1 LDKVKFV
8 FLLAW
13 IIILFSLSW
22 LIVSRIPED
31 NLYRQI
37 NEIVAPYRFD
47 LGKWEVVAI
56 GNELG
61 SLFTEE
67 ESVSAADKSVVTDY
81 FDNLE
86 RIRWLEL
93 VIKAIREGTMEGD
106 SADYEEE
113 LTELNRYNSEI
124 IDKVEAVLKAQIIEA
139 LNEHGI
145 YSPWGVY
152 SRNDV
157 NFPPLEFI
165 LSKPPRLLVISPRDR
180 IERIRDITLVPEM
193 DITDMEDIETR
204 ISELDYSGLVIG
216 VGGMATYP
224 SYVTDNAGLKF
235 VISTIIEEWLHQYL
249 AFKPL
254 GFLYILDLTGICND
268 DDIATMNETL
278 VGIVSDEIA
287 TIVYDKYYSFGEP
300 EPSLPVP
307 TEPVFDF
314 NKEMREIR
322 RTADNMLARG
332 EVEAAES
339 FMEEKRQYI
348 LENGYYVRKLNQA
361 YFAFYGTYADS
372 PTSINPIGEEL
383 KQLRQDSTSLKEF
396 LDTVAEMTTREEL
409 AESVN

>member
-1 LDKVKFV
+1 MGKAKFV
-8 FLLAW
+8 FLPAL

-22 LIVSRIPED
+22 LIVSRIPEG
-31 NLYRQI
+31 NLNRQI
-37 NEIVAPYRFD
+37 NEITAPYRFD
-47 LGKWEVVAI
+47 LGKWEVVAL
-56 GNELG
+56 GKELG
-61 SLFTEE
+61 SLFTEG
-67 ESVSAADKSVVTDY
+67 ESVSATDTSFVTSY

-86 RIRWLEL
+86 RIRWLES
-93 VIKAIREGTMEGD
+93 VINAIREGTMEGA
-106 SADYEEE
+106 SAEYEEE
-113 LTELNRYNSEI
+113 LAVLNQQNLEM

-145 YSPWGVY
+145 YNPWGVY
-152 SRNDV
+152 SGSEML
-157 NFPPLEFI
+157 FPPLEFI

-180 IERIRDITLVPEM
+180 IERIRDITLVPEI
-193 DITDMEDIETR
+193 DVTDMEDIEMR
-204 ISELDYSGLVIG
+204 ISELDYSGLVVG

-224 SYVTDNAGLKF
+224 SYVTDNADLKF

-254 GFLYILDLTGICND
+254 GFLYILDLTGIRND
-268 DDIATMNETL
+268 DDVATMNETL
-278 VGIVSDEIA
+278 AGIVSDEIA
-287 TIVYDKYYSFGEP
+287 TIVYDRYYSIGET
-300 EPSLPVP
+300 ERSSTAL

-322 RTADNMLARG
+322 QTVDDMLARG
-332 EVEAAES
+332 EVEAAEV

-348 LENGYYVRKLNQA
+348 LENGYYIRKLNQA

-383 KQLRQDSTSLKEF
+383 KQLRQDSTSLKNF